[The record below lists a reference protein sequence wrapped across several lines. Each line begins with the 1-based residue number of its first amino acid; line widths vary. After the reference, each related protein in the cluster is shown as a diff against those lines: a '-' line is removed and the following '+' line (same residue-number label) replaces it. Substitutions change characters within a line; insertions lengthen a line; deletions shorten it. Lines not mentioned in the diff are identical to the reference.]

1 MAEEVLKSV
10 EDIFHEADDVDTTVL
25 FDKMWGYL
33 TELRGRIET
42 RFPDLTL
49 DPSCDDLLDYEAPGG
64 AAKGT
69 LQTWSGPGMDWLVHS
84 HLGDPVKGFT
94 NLHLTAWL
102 GPEIAVPHL
111 GIAWGTLPDL
121 WFYVDLQ
128 PRSDLLVNT
137 HELDTYFEPFNQRFL
152 ELREDDRFKTFVSRA
167 LYVRQAVSEVGL
179 AYVIDRSED
188 MIDTMFELTGETVD
202 LWLQFVD
209 DAPEVPMDQREALA
223 ERDLAVRRTV
233 AERDPA
239 NVLGVEFYGQE
250 FTDRLVRQLWG
261 GDRALPRPGLH

>member
-10 EDIFHEADDVDTTVL
+10 DQIFHDADDVDTTVL
-25 FDKMWGYL
+25 FDKMWSYL
-33 TELRGRIET
+33 TVLREKIET
-42 RFPDLTL
+42 RFPDLDL
-49 DPSCDDLLDYEAPGG
+49 DPSCEELLDYQAPDGQ
-64 AAKGT
+64 ARGT
-69 LQTWSGPGMDWLVHS
+69 LQTWTGPGMDWLVHS
-84 HLGDPVKGFT
+84 HLGDPERGFT

-137 HELDTYFEPFNQRFL
+137 HELDTYFEPLNERFL
-152 ELREDDRFKTFVSRA
+152 ALREDDRFKTFVSRA

-179 AYVIDRSED
+179 AYVIDRSEE
-188 MIDTMFELTGETVD
+188 MIDTMFELTDATVD
-202 LWLQFVD
+202 LWLGFID
-209 DAPEVPMDQREALA
+209 DAPEVPVEDRAALA
-223 ERDLAVRRTV
+223 ARDIAVRRTV

-239 NVLGVEFYGQE
+239 NVLGEQFYGKE

-261 GDRALPRPGLH
+261 GDRVLPRPGA